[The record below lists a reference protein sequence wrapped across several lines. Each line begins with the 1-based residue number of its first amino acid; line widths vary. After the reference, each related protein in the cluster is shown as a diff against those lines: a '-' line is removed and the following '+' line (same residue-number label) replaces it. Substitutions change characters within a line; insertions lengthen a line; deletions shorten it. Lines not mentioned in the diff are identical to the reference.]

1 MKIQK
6 LPNRKAYIKI
16 LNRRKKSNCKIC
28 AIIIII
34 NMNSKKKLFITIY
47 LKCLYISLYGYLYNK
62 MVLNLE

>member
-6 LPNRKAYIKI
+6 LPNGKAYIKI

-34 NMNSKKKLFITIY
+34 NMNSKKKMIY
-47 LKCLYISLYGYLYNK
+47 YYIFK
-62 MVLNLE
+62 MFVYQFVRISI